1 MEYRLLGGTG
11 LRVSV
16 LSVGGTAFSSEAR
29 QEEAER
35 VLARAAAA
43 GITYIDTAPA
53 YGSSERVVGRALESV
68 GHGRFIIS
76 TKLGGRPSPF
86 DPRDRDALRRSL
98 EQSLEHLR
106 RDCIDILFIHEPDH
120 PGQHDWFPNWE
131 RFHGPVTEL
140 LEEARSEG
148 LVRFTGL
155 AGTTVYTM
163 ARIVAAGGYDV
174 LLTAFNSSLLWQ
186 ESFTHLIPAAVHKG
200 MGVVLGS
207 PLQHGALARCYTEEI
222 ERGAP
227 WLSPPRRAQFARL
240 YDLVRE
246 TGIPIAELALRY
258 VLHRPG
264 VSSVLTGMRN
274 EDELRENL
282 TAEGKGLLPR
292 DITQRIAH
300 IAAMVP
306 FRPYEEPYK
315 LPFGTAYRGPG
326 HIGSLS

>member
-1 MEYRLLGGTG
+1 MEYRSLGSTG
-11 LRVSV
+11 LRVSA
-16 LSVGGTAFSSEAR
+16 LSIGGTTFAGENSHEA
-29 QEEAER
+29 AER
-35 VLARAAAA
+35 ILERAAGA

-53 YGSSERVVGRALESV
+53 YGASERVVGQALESI
-68 GHGRFIIS
+68 GGGRFIIS
-76 TKLGGRPSPF
+76 TKLGSRPRPF
-86 DPRDRDALRRSL
+86 DPRDKDALRRSL
-98 EQSLEHLR
+98 EQSLENLK
-106 RDCIDILFIHEPDH
+106 RDCIDILYIHEPDR
-120 PGQHDWFPNWE
+120 PGQYDWFPDWDH
-131 RFHGPVTEL
+131 FHGPVTDL

-148 LVRFTGL
+148 LIRCTGL

-186 ESFTHLIPAAVHKG
+186 ESFTYLIPAAVERG

-207 PLQHGALARCYTEEI
+207 PLQHGALARCYTGEVEQ
-222 ERGAP
+222 GAP
-227 WLSPPRRAQFARL
+227 WLSPPRRAQFSRL
-240 YDLVRE
+240 YELVWE
-246 TGIPIAELALRY
+246 LGIPVAEMALRY

-264 VSSVLTGMRN
+264 VSAVLTGVRN
-274 EDELRENL
+274 EEELLLNL
-282 TAEGKGLLPR
+282 AAGEKDPLPADVVR
-292 DITQRIAH
+292 RVER